1 MVLLYLKSSSSDPS
15 LTTVPSIDTLNVLSG
30 LITVMYKKNHK
41 SVSLKKKRNLNYNEL
56 NKLK

>member
-30 LITVMYKKNHK
+30 LITVMYQKNHK
-41 SVSLKKKRNLNYNEL
+41 SVS
-56 NKLK
+56 